1 MDSSESKSGRPDG
14 EQQPAKPPLWQLS
27 SDELAAKFKTNVE
40 DGLNEDD
47 AKARLRQ
54 YGPNALV
61 AKKQSKIIR
70 FLKQFNDSINYILAA
85 AAILTFFMHHYSDSA
100 VIALVIIANAFI
112 GYFQEE
118 SADNALA
125 KISELLV
132 ASNYVYRGGDKLE
145 LSSHDLV
152 PGDLVQLEAGDA
164 VPADMRLIEA
174 DNLTVQES
182 VLTGEA
188 VSVEKTEDPLTQA
201 EIPLAERTN
210 MVFASTAVTTGSG
223 LGVVVATGANTE
235 IGHIQNSVKTIKPKP
250 TPLVRN
256 LNKLGLQLSLAIVA
270 VAALLFVVG
279 LMTKVYSLSTLTI
292 AVITMVVG
300 SMPEGLPASTSV
312 VLAMGTRKLTKQNA
326 IVKTL
331 PAVET
336 LGAVDIINSDKT
348 GTLTKNEMTVT
359 DIIADGQDFV
369 VDGVGYAADGHVKTS
384 TGKDV
389 DWAKNDKLKWLVTIA
404 GETSDAEFHE
414 EDGQWVLTGE
424 PTDGALTTLYHKL
437 MGVEPDPDEIDSLPF
452 DSQFRYSAR
461 LANVDGER
469 VLMVKGAPQT
479 LVRLANEHGGNI
491 DAGYVEKQVAKLANA
506 GKRVV
511 ALAWQPVAP
520 DTDEI
525 NQDEIGAG
533 LKLAGLVGI
542 IDPPRPEVAAAIS
555 ELRVAG
561 VRVKMIT
568 GDDPRTASAI
578 AKQLNMGETIE
589 AITGPELEK
598 LSDEQLQD
606 QIDRYTVFA
615 RATPEDKLRIVRAQQ
630 AQGHVVGMT
639 GDGVNDAP
647 ALKQADIGIAMG
659 IKGTEVAKGAA
670 DMVLADDNFT
680 TILTAVREG
689 RHVFD
694 NIRKTIRYL
703 LPTSFAEGLVV
714 VLSIAFQQPLPLYP
728 TQLLWI
734 NMVSAL
740 TIQFAFIFEP
750 PEDGIMTRGP
760 RNVNEGILTKWHG
773 VEVAYVAV
781 LIAGLGLAIYD
792 WLFNHGMSHVVGS
805 TVALQIVIF
814 GKIFYLF
821 NLRNSHPVISKYF
834 FQNKMAFWIIG
845 ILLLLQCAIIYLPF
859 MNGIFHTTP
868 VGLAVGWGIPT
879 LAGLVVLIITEAV
892 KFTRIGLM
900 RRAGR
905 LSNKI

>member
-14 EQQPAKPPLWQLS
+14 EQQTAKPPLWQASSDKLAALFSTDIEEGLS
-27 SDELAAKFKTNVE
+27 SEEAKK
-40 DGLNEDD
+40 
-47 AKARLRQ
+47 RLRQ

-61 AKKQSKIIR
+61 AKKQSKILR
-70 FLKQFNDSINYILAA
+70 FLRQFNDSINYILAA
-85 AAILTFFMHHYSDSA
+85 AAILTFIMQHYSDSA

-132 ASNYVYRGGDKLE
+132 ASNYVYRDGDKLE

-152 PGDLVQLEAGDA
+152 PGDIVQLEAGDA
-164 VPADMRLIEA
+164 VPADMRLVEA
-174 DNLTVQES
+174 DNLSVMES
-182 VLTGEA
+182 VLTGETN
-188 VSVEKTEDPLTQA
+188 SVEKTEDPLPDA

-210 MVFASTAVTTGSG
+210 MVFASTAVTQGSG
-223 LGVVVATGANTE
+223 LGVVVATGIDTE
-235 IGHIQNSVKTIKPKP
+235 IGHIQNSVKTIKAKP
-250 TPLVRN
+250 TPLVQN

-270 VAALLFVVG
+270 VAVLLFVVG
-279 LMTKVYSLSTLTI
+279 LMTHVYSLPTLTI

-312 VLAMGTRKLTKQNA
+312 VLAMGTRKLTKKNA

-336 LGAVDIINSDKT
+336 LGAVDIVNSDKT

-359 DIIADGQDFV
+359 DIIANDTFYT
-369 VDGVGYAADGHVKTS
+369 VDGVGYADAGHVMTADGQPVQWTENA
-384 TGKDV
+384 D
-389 DWAKNDKLKWLVTIA
+389 LKWLVTIA
-404 GETSDAEFHE
+404 GETSDAQFHD

-424 PTDGALTTLYHKL
+424 PTDGALTALYHKL
-437 MGVEPDPDEIDSLPF
+437 TGNEPDPDEIDSLPF

-461 LANVDGER
+461 LANVDGQR

-479 LVRLANEHGGNI
+479 LVRIANEHGEHI
-491 DAGYVEKQVAKLANA
+491 DGDAIERQVAQLAGA

-511 ALAWQPVAP
+511 ALAYQPVPA
-520 DTDEI
+520 DQEEI
-525 NQDEIGAG
+525 VQEDIGSG
-533 LKLAGLVGI
+533 LRLVGLVGI

-561 VRVKMIT
+561 VKVKMIT

-578 AKQLNMGETIE
+578 AQQLNMGESIK

-598 LSDEQLQD
+598 LTDDELQKSID
-606 QIDRYTVFA
+606 QYTVFA

-714 VLSIAFQQPLPLYP
+714 VLSIAFQQDLPLFP

-750 PEDGIMTRGP
+750 PETGIMTRGP
-760 RNVNEGILTKWHG
+760 RDVHEGILTKWHG
-773 VEVAYVAV
+773 VEIAYVA
-781 LIAGLGLAIYD
+781 LMIAGMGLVIYD
-792 WLFNHGMSHVVGS
+792 WLHGRGFSAAVGS
-805 TVALQIVIF
+805 TVTLQVVIF

-821 NLRNSHPVISKYF
+821 NLRNSHPAISKYF

-845 ILLLLQCAIIYLPF
+845 VLLILQCGIIYLPF
-859 MNGIFHTTP
+859 MNTIFHTTG
-868 VGLAVGWGIPT
+868 VGFFNGWVIPT
-879 LAGLVVLIITEAV
+879 IAGIIVLIVTEIV
-892 KFTRIGLM
+892 KFGHLAIQ
-900 RRAGR
+900 RRAA
-905 LSNKI
+905 NKSTI

>member
-14 EQQPAKPPLWQLS
+14 EQQTAKPPLWQLS
-27 SDELAAKFKTNVE
+27 SDKLAARFATNVE
-40 DGLNEDD
+40 DGLSDSE
-47 AKARLRQ
+47 AKKRLVK

-61 AKKQSKIIR
+61 AKKQSKILR

-174 DNLTVQES
+174 DNLSVQES
-182 VLTGEA
+182 VLTGETN
-188 VSVEKTEDPLTQA
+188 SVEKTEDPLLDDS
-201 EIPLAERTN
+201 IPLAERTN
-210 MVFASTAVTTGSG
+210 MVFASTAVTQGSG
-223 LGVVVATGANTE
+223 LGIVVATGVDTE
-235 IGHIQNSVKTIKPKP
+235 IGHIQNSVKTIKAKP

-256 LNKLGLQLSLAIVA
+256 LNQLGLQLSLAIVA
-270 VAALLFVVG
+270 VAVLLFIVG
-279 LMTKVYSLSTLTI
+279 YMTHVYSLPTLTI

-359 DIIADGQDFV
+359 DIITGGQMYT
-369 VDGVGYAADGHVKTS
+369 VDGVGYADAGHI
-384 TGKDV
+384 KDV
-389 DWAKNDKLKWLVTIA
+389 NGKQVDWTANDKLKWLVTIA
-404 GETSDAEFHE
+404 GETSDAEFHD

-424 PTDGALTTLYHKL
+424 PTDGALTALYHKL
-437 MGVEPDPDEIDSLPF
+437 TGNEPEPDEIDSLPF

-461 LANVDGER
+461 LANVDGQR
-469 VLMVKGAPQT
+469 VLMIKGAPQT
-479 LVRLANEHGGNI
+479 LVRIANEHGEHIDGNL
-491 DAGYVEKQVAKLANA
+491 VEKQVAKLANA

-511 ALAWQPVAP
+511 ALAWQPVA
-520 DTDEI
+520 DDVDEI
-525 NQDEIGAG
+525 NQEHIGAG
-533 LKLAGLVGI
+533 LHFVGLVGI
-542 IDPPRPEVAAAIS
+542 IDPPRPEVAKAIT
-555 ELRVAG
+555 ELRIAG

-598 LSDEQLQD
+598 LSDEELQQ

-680 TILTAVREG
+680 TILTSVREG

-714 VLSIAFQQPLPLYP
+714 VLSIAFQQSLPLFP

-773 VEVAYVAV
+773 VEIAYVA
-781 LIAGLGLAIYD
+781 LMIAGMGLVIYD
-792 WLFNHGMSHVVGS
+792 WLHGHGMSAAVGS
-805 TVALQIVIF
+805 TVTLQVVIF

-845 ILLLLQCAIIYLPF
+845 ILLILQCGIIYLPF

-879 LAGLVVLIITEAV
+879 LAGLVVLIVTEIV
-892 KFTRIGLM
+892 KF
-900 RRAGR
+900 GR
-905 LSNKI
+905 LALINASTKHSKI